1 VPTDGRK
8 PERKEGRYALD
19 RDRRLHFRF
28 AAACSEGTTGER
40 HRQHVAAGD
49 LGIPSLEVTKKE
61 EKMTIGK
68 ILLELNELSRHT
80 DAILHNAE
88 IGQMFTLLADAIR
101 HANAERLA
109 DLDSVFQERNGTT
122 LPDGASD
129 VEEY

>member
-1 VPTDGRK
+1 
-8 PERKEGRYALD
+8 
-19 RDRRLHFRF
+19 
-28 AAACSEGTTGER
+28 
-40 HRQHVAAGD
+40 
-49 LGIPSLEVTKKE
+49 
-61 EKMTIGK
+61 MTIGK

-129 VEEY
+129 VEEYEAAHAERRINVVRAINQGR